1 LGQGR
6 RNLAER
12 VRQGRFREDLRYRL
26 NVIPLV
32 IPPLRDRREDI
43 MPLVEQFLQEARDR
57 TPTSPVTSFSDE
69 ATSMLTQAAWPGNV
83 RELENM
89 IERLVVLGRDS
100 VVNASDL
107 PFPRENAEG
116 ATLPAPEG
124 TSYTL
129 KQMNQLYLQRVL
141 AQTNGDKAQ
150 AAKILN
156 INLSTLYRW
165 ERAKG

>member
-1 LGQGR
+1 
-6 RNLAER
+6 
-12 VRQGRFREDLRYRL
+12 V
-26 NVIPLV
+26 
-32 IPPLRDRREDI
+32 
-43 MPLVEQFLQEARDR
+43 
-57 TPTSPVTSFSDE
+57 VT
-69 ATSMLTQAAWPGNV
+69 
-83 RELENM
+83 
-89 IERLVVLGRDS
+89 
-100 VVNASDL
+100 ASDL
-107 PFPRENAEG
+107 AFPQENPQGE
-116 ATLPAPEG
+116 TSPAPEG